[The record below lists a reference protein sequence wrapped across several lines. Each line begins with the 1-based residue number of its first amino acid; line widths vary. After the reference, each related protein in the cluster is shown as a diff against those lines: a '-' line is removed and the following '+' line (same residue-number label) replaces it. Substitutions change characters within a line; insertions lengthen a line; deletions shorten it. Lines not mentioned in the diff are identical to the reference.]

1 MVEKHGD
8 QGADR
13 MTDKERCRCTDP
25 LVVCSPGS
33 LVELAAVLPASG
45 RFVVACLDGARMTN
59 ADQVFYD
66 FSDALLFP
74 SYFGW
79 NWNALSDCLRD
90 LHWLPADGYLV
101 IVENAHRLL
110 PNSTQDQ
117 HILLRVLART
127 VDHWAN
133 PLGQPDGKVVP
144 FKVLLLCSCD
154 EEAVH
159 LRQTITRAV
168 HNEQ

>member
-1 MVEKHGD
+1 
-8 QGADR
+8 
-13 MTDKERCRCTDP
+13 
-25 LVVCSPGS
+25 
-33 LVELAAVLPASG
+33 
-45 RFVVACLDGARMTN
+45 MTN